1 MSEHHRKLERL
12 YLDAP
17 VNRFYRPNIAVSD
30 GAARIEAEVRPD
42 FWHAARAM
50 HGSVYFKMLDDAA
63 FFAANSQI
71 EDVFVLTASFNLYFL
86 RPVSEGR
93 IRSEGRV
100 TSRSRRL
107 ILAEAHLEDE
117 RGRELARGS
126 GTFMPSDIALTAE
139 LGYRLDA

>member
-1 MSEHHRKLERL
+1 
-12 YLDAP
+12 
-17 VNRFYRPNIAVSD
+17 
-30 GAARIEAEVRPD
+30 
-42 FWHAARAM
+42 M

-63 FFAANSQI
+63 FFAANSQV

-107 ILAEAHLEDE
+107 ILAEARLEDD

-126 GTFMPSDIALTAE
+126 GTFMPSQIALTAE
-139 LGYRLDA
+139 LGYRLDP